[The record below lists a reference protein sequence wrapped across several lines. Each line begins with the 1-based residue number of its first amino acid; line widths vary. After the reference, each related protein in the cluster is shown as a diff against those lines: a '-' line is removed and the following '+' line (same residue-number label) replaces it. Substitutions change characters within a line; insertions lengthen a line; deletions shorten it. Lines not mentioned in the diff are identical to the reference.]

1 MSEKIY
7 GQFDLD
13 TIEKLADIVNGK
25 NLGEITIIDGGKK
38 ITIKGRKCPLPQP
51 VMNMAAP
58 SVSSAE
64 PVQSVPSASAAPAVS
79 GKEVKA
85 PIVGTFYSA
94 PSPNDK
100 PFVTIGQQIKKGDT
114 IFIIESMKVMSE
126 VQSEFDGVVKEILVS
141 DGDALEFDQTV
152 MIIG

>member
-1 MSEKIY
+1 MS
-7 GQFDLD
+7 
-13 TIEKLADIVNGK
+13 A
-25 NLGEITIIDGGKK
+25 
-38 ITIKGRKCPLPQP
+38 
-51 VMNMAAP
+51 
-58 SVSSAE
+58 
-64 PVQSVPSASAAPAVS
+64 ASACDEYGCVTSFIGRACSERSLSFRCS
-79 GKEVKA
+79 GCFRQGSKSA
-85 PIVGTFYSA
+85 YCRNFYSA

-100 PFVTIGQQIKKGDT
+100 PFVTVGQQIKKGDT